1 MTAEPESPPSP
12 LPAPYRSPWRELAAN
27 LRAVVADLRLRLQ
40 ELVRRNG
47 EGALPLP
54 PFWPNTLASAFWPI
68 VLALLVVLVVL
79 LVLLGRGP
87 MEHEPAQ
94 QEVPPPIATAE
105 APPAEAPPAEA
116 PPVEARSEPLPAAE
130 PEPSPLEA
138 LFVRPE
144 SDGLIVAV
152 RDDSATDQL
161 VLVLG
166 PAWNQL
172 AEPERQRRSRRW
184 QERAEA
190 LGYGHLCLEDTQGR
204 PLGRTAAVGQGM
216 VLLQPPG

>member
-1 MTAEPESPPSP
+1 MTAEPESAPSP
-12 LPAPYRSPWRELAAN
+12 LPAPYRSPWGELAAN

-68 VLALLVVLVVL
+68 VLALLVVL

-116 PPVEARSEPLPAAE
+116 RSEQLPAAE

-152 RDDSATDQL
+152 RDDRTTDQL
-161 VLVLG
+161 VLMLG

-184 QERAEA
+184 QEQAES
-190 LGYGHLCLEDTQGR
+190 LGYGHLCLEDTQDR